1 MSFHIMVS
9 NYRSRKGQSPVI
21 SSVVMILVV
30 TALVILT
37 FSWGKEM
44 LESQQVS
51 VTVTY
56 SQAKLLDIKN
66 AILEVGQEQINSTRI
81 VRMNLRMGSL
91 SVLNGSHCF
100 GANVN
105 KNAILYNLTNG
116 RKLINSL
123 DWVSIDPIEPNIR
136 CSANQTNSSS
146 GVLIA
151 RPFSVGNSYAN
162 SFMMWFRQI
171 NDTTSSTS
179 YLINI
184 SLGEVSRISGT
195 SATVVVRNIGRVNSS
210 GTIHTNVLVDLR

>member
-1 MSFHIMVS
+1 MVS
-9 NYRSRKGQSPVI
+9 HHLSRKAQSPVI

-37 FSWGKEM
+37 FTWGNEM
-44 LESQQVS
+44 LETQQVS

-66 AILEVGQEQINSTRI
+66 AILEVAQEQINSTRI

-91 SVLNGSHCF
+91 SVLNGSHCS
-100 GANVN
+100 GTNVN
-105 KNAILYNLTNG
+105 KNAILYNLTHN
-116 RKLINSL
+116 RKLIDSL
-123 DWVSIDPIEPNIR
+123 DWVSIDPVEPNFR
-136 CSANQTNSSS
+136 CSANQTNGSS
-146 GVLIA
+146 GVLVA
-151 RPFSVGNSYAN
+151 RPFKAGNSYAN
-162 SFMMWFRQI
+162 SFMIWFRQI

-184 SLGEVSRISGT
+184 SIGEVSRISGT
-195 SATVVVRNIGRVNSS
+195 STTIIARNIGRVNSS